1 MRITSNAFY
10 PYQARMTKTKQNEE
24 TVGQTEQEQTQATQE
39 QANTQETT
47 QAAAGKTLT
56 SSEKAE
62 NLKNYFLDKYK
73 DYGLTLSSGLTPAK
87 HGVAPSFSVDPRAI
101 EQAANDPQKAKELDD
116 MLSSATMID
125 SNWFNAMNHPPEV
138 KVSLSVHI
146 NADGTSTG
154 MLRREY
160 SSLEAK
166 NKYGGF
172 DANSFLDE
180 QDKLWEKH
188 ESDFDYAKAV
198 GEDSVGKASEKI
210 WEEHLE
216 DKQRLRQYRNDVR
229 MEEWVSGQSEQKYFL
244 TGQKNQ
250 FMDIKA

>member
-10 PYQARMTKTKQNEE
+10 PYQTRVTQTKQNE
-24 TVGQTEQEQTQATQE
+24 QTEQEQTQAAQE
-39 QANTQETT
+39 QPSVQPETA
-47 QAAAGKTLT
+47 QSVVSKTLT

-62 NLKNYFLDKYK
+62 NLKNYFLEKYK
-73 DYGLTLSSGLTPAK
+73 SYGLTLSSGLTPAK

-116 MLSSATMID
+116 MLSAAVMID

-180 QDKLWEKH
+180 QEELLKNKK
-188 ESDFDYAKAV
+188 SDFDYEKAV
-198 GEDSVGKASEKI
+198 GTDWSEKLTEEL
-210 WEEHLE
+210 WQEHLE
-216 DKQRLRQYRNDVR
+216 DKKWLRQLRNDVR
-229 MEEWVSGQSEQKYFL
+229 MEEWVSGQTEQKYFL

-250 FMDIKA
+250 FVDCKL

>member
-1 MRITSNAFY
+1 MRITGNAFY
-10 PYQARMTKTKQNEE
+10 PYQTRVTQTKQNE
-24 TVGQTEQEQTQATQE
+24 QTEQEQTQAAQE
-39 QANTQETT
+39 QPSVQPETA
-47 QAAAGKTLT
+47 QSVVSKTLT

-62 NLKNYFLDKYK
+62 NLKNYFLEKYK
-73 DYGLTLSSGLTPAK
+73 SYGLTLSSGLTPAK
-87 HGVAPSFSVDPRAI
+87 HGVAPSFSVDPRAM

-116 MLSSATMID
+116 MLSAAVMID

-180 QDKLWEKH
+180 QEELLKNKK
-188 ESDFDYAKAV
+188 SDFDYEKAV
-198 GEDSVGKASEKI
+198 GTDWSEKLTEEL
-210 WEEHLE
+210 WQEHLE
-216 DKQRLRQYRNDVR
+216 DKKWLRQLRNDVR
-229 MEEWVSGQSEQKYFL
+229 MEEWVSGQQEERYFL
-244 TGQKNQ
+244 TGKKNQ
-250 FMDIKA
+250 FMDVKA

>member
-1 MRITSNAFY
+1 MRITGNAFY
-10 PYQARMTKTKQNEE
+10 PYQTRVTQTKQNE
-24 TVGQTEQEQTQATQE
+24 QTEQEQTQAAQE
-39 QANTQETT
+39 QPSVQPETA
-47 QAAAGKTLT
+47 QSVVSKTLT

-62 NLKNYFLDKYK
+62 NLKNYFLEKYK
-73 DYGLTLSSGLTPAK
+73 SYGLTLSSGLTPAK
-87 HGVAPSFSVDPRAI
+87 HGVAPSFSVDPRAM

-116 MLSSATMID
+116 MLSAAVMID

-180 QDKLWEKH
+180 QEELLKNKK
-188 ESDFDYAKAV
+188 SDFDYEKAV
-198 GEDSVGKASEKI
+198 GTDWSEKLTEEL
-210 WEEHLE
+210 WQEHLE
-216 DKQRLRQYRNDVR
+216 DKKWLRQFRNDMR
-229 MEEWVSGQSEQKYFL
+229 MEEWVSGQQEERYFL
-244 TGQKNQ
+244 TGKKNQ
-250 FMDIKA
+250 FMDVKA

>member
-1 MRITSNAFY
+1 MRITGNAFY
-10 PYQARMTKTKQNEE
+10 PYQTRVTQTKQNE
-24 TVGQTEQEQTQATQE
+24 QTEQEQTQAAQE
-39 QANTQETT
+39 QPSVQPETA
-47 QAAAGKTLT
+47 QSVVSKTLT

-62 NLKNYFLDKYK
+62 NLKNYFLEKYK
-73 DYGLTLSSGLTPAK
+73 SYGLTLSSGLTPAK
-87 HGVAPSFSVDPRAI
+87 HGVAPSFSVDPRAM

-116 MLSSATMID
+116 MLSAAVMID

-180 QDKLWEKH
+180 QEELLKNKK
-188 ESDFDYAKAV
+188 SDFDYEKAV
-198 GEDSVGKASEKI
+198 GTDWSEKLTEEL
-210 WEEHLE
+210 WKEHLE
-216 DKQRLRQYRNDVR
+216 GKKWLRQLRNDVR
-229 MEEWVSGQSEQKYFL
+229 MEEWVSGQQEERYFL
-244 TGQKNQ
+244 TGKKNQ
-250 FMDIKA
+250 FMDVKA

>member
-180 QDKLWEKH
+180 QEELLKNKK
-188 ESDFDYAKAV
+188 SDFDYEKAV
-198 GEDSVGKASEKI
+198 GTDWSEKLTEEL
-210 WEEHLE
+210 WQEHLE
-216 DKQRLRQYRNDVR
+216 DKKWLRQFRNDMR
-229 MEEWVSGQSEQKYFL
+229 MEEWVSGQQEERYFL
-244 TGQKNQ
+244 TVKKNQ
-250 FMDIKA
+250 FMDVKA

>member
-1 MRITSNAFY
+1 MRITGNAFY
-10 PYQARMTKTKQNEE
+10 PYQTRLTQQKQSAKEE
-24 TVGQTEQEQTQATQE
+24 PQQDAVQKEEKQQNTVDTNQS
-39 QANTQETT
+39 
-47 QAAAGKTLT
+47 KPLT
-56 SSEKAE
+56 ASEKAE
-62 NLKNYFLDKYK
+62 NLKNYFLEKYK
-73 DYGLTLSSGLTPAK
+73 SYGLTLSSGLTPAK

-116 MLSSATMID
+116 MLSAAVMID

-180 QDKLWEKH
+180 QEELLKNKK
-188 ESDFDYAKAV
+188 SDFDYEKAV
-198 GEDSVGKASEKI
+198 GTDWSEKLTEEL
-210 WEEHLE
+210 WQEHLE
-216 DKQRLRQYRNDVR
+216 DKKWLRQLRNDVR
-229 MEEWVSGQSEQKYFL
+229 MEEWVSGQTEQKYFL

-250 FMDIKA
+250 FVDCKL

>member
-1 MRITSNAFY
+1 MRITSNTFY
-10 PYQARMTKTKQNEE
+10 PYQTRVTQTKQNE
-24 TVGQTEQEQTQATQE
+24 QTEQEQTQAAQE
-39 QANTQETT
+39 QSSVQPETA
-47 QAAAGKTLT
+47 QSVVSKTLT

-62 NLKNYFLDKYK
+62 NLKNYFLEKYK
-73 DYGLTLSSGLTPAK
+73 SYGLTLSSGLTPAK
-87 HGVAPSFSVDPRAI
+87 HGVAPSFSVDPRAM

-116 MLSSATMID
+116 MLSAAVMID

-180 QDKLWEKH
+180 QEELLKNKK
-188 ESDFDYAKAV
+188 SDFDYEKAV
-198 GEDSVGKASEKI
+198 GTDWSEKLTEEL
-210 WEEHLE
+210 WQEHLE
-216 DKQRLRQYRNDVR
+216 DKKWLRQLRNDVR
-229 MEEWVSGQSEQKYFL
+229 MEEWVSGQQEERYFL
-244 TGQKNQ
+244 TGKKNQ
-250 FMDIKA
+250 FMDVKA

>member
-1 MRITSNAFY
+1 MRITGNAFY
-10 PYQARMTKTKQNEE
+10 PYQTRVTQTKQNE
-24 TVGQTEQEQTQATQE
+24 QTEQEQTQAAQE
-39 QANTQETT
+39 QPSVQPETA
-47 QAAAGKTLT
+47 QSVVSKTLT

-62 NLKNYFLDKYK
+62 NLKNYFLEKYK
-73 DYGLTLSSGLTPAK
+73 SYGLTLSSGLTPAK

-116 MLSSATMID
+116 MLSAAVMID

-180 QDKLWEKH
+180 QEELLKNKK
-188 ESDFDYAKAV
+188 SDFDYEKAV
-198 GEDSVGKASEKI
+198 GTDWSEKLTEEL
-210 WEEHLE
+210 WQEHLE
-216 DKQRLRQYRNDVR
+216 DKKWMRQFRNDMR
-229 MEEWVSGQSEQKYFL
+229 MEEWVSGQQEERYFL
-244 TGQKNQ
+244 TGKKNQ
-250 FMDIKA
+250 FMDVKA

>member
-1 MRITSNAFY
+1 MRITSNTFY
-10 PYQARMTKTKQNEE
+10 PYQTRVTQTKQNE
-24 TVGQTEQEQTQATQE
+24 QTEQEQTQAAQE
-39 QANTQETT
+39 QPSVQPETA
-47 QAAAGKTLT
+47 QSVVSKTLT

-62 NLKNYFLDKYK
+62 NLKNYFLEKYK
-73 DYGLTLSSGLTPAK
+73 SYGLTLSSGLTPAK

-116 MLSSATMID
+116 MLSAAVMID

-180 QDKLWEKH
+180 QEELLKNKK
-188 ESDFDYAKAV
+188 SDFDYEKAV
-198 GEDSVGKASEKI
+198 GTDWSEKLTEEL
-210 WEEHLE
+210 WQEHLE
-216 DKQRLRQYRNDVR
+216 DKKWLRQLRNDVR
-229 MEEWVSGQSEQKYFL
+229 MEEWVSGQQEERYFL
-244 TGQKNQ
+244 TGKKNQ
-250 FMDIKA
+250 FMDVKA

>member
-1 MRITSNAFY
+1 MRITGNAFY
-10 PYQARMTKTKQNEE
+10 PYQTRVTQTKQNE
-24 TVGQTEQEQTQATQE
+24 QTEQEQTQAAQE
-39 QANTQETT
+39 QPSVQPETA
-47 QAAAGKTLT
+47 QSVVSKTLT

-62 NLKNYFLDKYK
+62 NLKNYFLEKYK
-73 DYGLTLSSGLTPAK
+73 SYGLTLSSGLTPAK

-116 MLSSATMID
+116 MLSAAVMID

-180 QDKLWEKH
+180 QEELLKNKK
-188 ESDFDYAKAV
+188 SDFDYEKAV
-198 GEDSVGKASEKI
+198 GTDWSEKLTEEL
-210 WEEHLE
+210 WQEHLE
-216 DKQRLRQYRNDVR
+216 DKKWLRQFRNDMR
-229 MEEWVSGQSEQKYFL
+229 MEEWVSGQQEERYFL
-244 TGQKNQ
+244 TGKKNQ
-250 FMDIKA
+250 FMDVKA

>member
-1 MRITSNAFY
+1 MRITGNAFY
-10 PYQARMTKTKQNEE
+10 PYQTRVTQTKQSE
-24 TVGQTEQEQTQATQE
+24 QTEQEQTQAAQE
-39 QANTQETT
+39 QPSVQPETA
-47 QAAAGKTLT
+47 QSVVSKTLT

-62 NLKNYFLDKYK
+62 NLKNYFLEKYK
-73 DYGLTLSSGLTPAK
+73 SYGLTLSSGLTPAK
-87 HGVAPSFSVDPRAI
+87 HGVAPSFSVDPRAM

-116 MLSSATMID
+116 MLSAAVMID

-180 QDKLWEKH
+180 QEELLKNKK
-188 ESDFDYAKAV
+188 SDFDYEKAV
-198 GEDSVGKASEKI
+198 GTDWSEKLTEEL
-210 WEEHLE
+210 WQEHLE
-216 DKQRLRQYRNDVR
+216 GKKWLRQLRNDVR
-229 MEEWVSGQSEQKYFL
+229 MEEWVSGQQEERYFL
-244 TGQKNQ
+244 TGKKNQ
-250 FMDIKA
+250 FMDVKA